1 MNYFELP
8 EYASVAPF
16 EIEAAVAVAPSP
28 SPLERLVAGIHRRAV
43 APPGYRFVANI
54 AAEDVDRARRTVRQV
69 TIAGEL
75 RLVDSAVDAVGN
87 PVPGAALYVRDH
99 LPEPEAFW
107 SVFGAPDRSH
117 AA

>member
-16 EIEAAVAVAPSP
+16 EIEATVAVAPSP
-28 SPLERLVAGIHRRAV
+28 TPLERLVAGIHRRAV
-43 APPGYRFVANI
+43 APPGYRFVANV
-54 AAEDVDRARRTVRQV
+54 AADDVDRAMRIVRQV

-75 RLVDSAVDAVGN
+75 RLVPSAVDAVGD
-87 PVPGAALYVRDH
+87 PVPGAALYVREH

-107 SVFGAPDRSH
+107 AAFGAPDRSH